1 MLFRSGGA
9 SFAELAE
16 KYSLDQASAVDGGKL
31 GKFAPEQMVPEFS
44 DALIAAKVKQ
54 IVTVESQFGIHVAQ
68 ATWKSKPVR
77 KAQIATVTYDVVA
90 GDATIQAAMNEA
102 NAFIAAAAKSDFAGA
117 VSELGLSKRT
127 ARIGNTDRNV
137 NGLNEARELIR
148 WAYNNKAGKVSGA
161 MEIDGDFVVAT
172 VKTIREEGYM
182 PVKDVAAR
190 IAQELRNEEKA
201 AWVAEQVAG
210 LTTIEEVAEKLGVEV
225 TTAEEVY
232 GNANNIAGVGPDM
245 ALVGAIAAAE
255 EGVVAGPVEGNYGV
269 YLFTVEGRTT
279 ADNATIESEKVRLD
293 SSSLFYINER
303 IDQALVE
310 GSEIVDNR
318 VKFF

>member
-1 MLFRSGGA
+1 
-9 SFAELAE
+9 
-16 KYSLDQASAVDGGKL
+16 
-31 GKFAPEQMVPEFS
+31 
-44 DALIAAKVKQ
+44 
-54 IVTVESQFGIHVAQ
+54 
-68 ATWKSKPVR
+68 
-77 KAQIATVTYDVVA
+77 
-90 GDATIQAAMNEA
+90 
-102 NAFIAAAAKSDFAGA
+102 
-117 VSELGLSKRT
+117 
-127 ARIGNTDRNV
+127 
-137 NGLNEARELIR
+137 
-148 WAYNNKAGKVSGA
+148 

-269 YLFTVEGRTT
+269 YLFTVEGRTI
-279 ADNATIESEKVRLD
+279 ADNATVESEKVRLD